1 MKFIRKK
8 VSFVSLFMTA
18 VTLLIAVPYQPLL
31 AAMVPTDSTIYDNKA
46 EEARDHLK
54 SLISRNDI
62 RKSLLSKG
70 IDPDEAKIR
79 VESLSDSEAI
89 AVADQ
94 IEQLPAGGGAIGVI
108 IGAALIVFLVL
119 LATDILG
126 YTELYLPPTNQS
138 FSKPPKI
145 CDIIFLIGRR
155 SHELPPRFNR
165 NSFRIH
171 FGYQFAIRTF
181 EGEPSRWICLI
192 ICQKHHF
199 RAHGLTLNPKIR

>member
-1 MKFIRKK
+1 
-8 VSFVSLFMTA
+8 MTA

-31 AAMVPTDSTIYDNKA
+31 AAMVPTDATIYDNKA

-126 YTELYLPPTNQS
+126 YTDVFPFVN
-138 FSKPPKI
+138 
-145 CDIIFLIGRR
+145 
-155 SHELPPRFNR
+155 
-165 NSFRIH
+165 
-171 FGYQFAIRTF
+171 
-181 EGEPSRWICLI
+181 
-192 ICQKHHF
+192 KH
-199 RAHGLTLNPKIR
+199 K

>member
-31 AAMVPTDSTIYDNKA
+31 AAMVPTGSTIYDNKA

-70 IDPDEAKIR
+70 IDPGEAKIR

-94 IEQLPAGGGAIGVI
+94 IEQLPAGGGTIGVM
-108 IGAALIVFLVL
+108 L
-119 LATDILG
+119 
-126 YTELYLPPTNQS
+126 
-138 FSKPPKI
+138 
-145 CDIIFLIGRR
+145 
-155 SHELPPRFNR
+155 
-165 NSFRIH
+165 
-171 FGYQFAIRTF
+171 
-181 EGEPSRWICLI
+181 
-192 ICQKHHF
+192 
-199 RAHGLTLNPKIR
+199 